1 VTDPIALVDL
11 TSLNEDD
18 TPAVVRDL
26 CVKAVTPYGHVAAV
40 CVMPDL
46 VGVAVEALA
55 GSPVKVAT
63 VAAFPAG
70 DDDPDAAAAECRA
83 AVAAGAD
90 EVDVVAPWRAQ
101 LAGDAEAVARTTRA
115 CVAACAGVPLKVI
128 LETGSHPDAAATRAM
143 GDAALAEG
151 AAFLK
156 TSTGKVGAGAS
167 PEAARVLLEAVRDA
181 GRGGV
186 KVSGGV
192 RTAGQADAYV
202 ALAAE
207 VMGADWVSPATFR
220 IGASSL
226 LAELVARHEAA

>member
-1 VTDPIALVDL
+1 MIDPIALVDL

-18 TPAVVRDL
+18 TPGVVREL
-26 CVKAVTPYGHVAAV
+26 CEQAVTPFGHVAAV
-40 CVMPDL
+40 CVLPHL
-46 VGVAVEALA
+46 TEVAVEAVRDD
-55 GSPVKVAT
+55 PVKVAV
-63 VAAFPAG
+63 VANFPAG
-70 DDDPDAAAAECRA
+70 EDDAEAAAAECRA
-83 AVAAGAD
+83 TVAAGAD
-90 EVDVVAPWRAQ
+90 EVDVVVPWRAQ
-101 LAGDAEAVARTTRA
+101 LAGDADAVARTTRLCVEA
-115 CVAACAGVPLKVI
+115 CVGVPLKVI

-143 GDAALAEG
+143 ADAALAEG

-167 PEAARVLLEAVRDA
+167 LEATRVLLEAVRDA

-192 RTAGQADAYV
+192 RTADQADAYV

-226 LAELVARHEAA
+226 LADLVARHKTA